1 MHVYF
6 CTHIRSIT
14 CGYAVAWIMSCQR
27 EYIWDHEKRYF
38 QLVWPWHW
46 CKGILFVF
54 TYHISPLFLI
64 LLKKKIVMDRGLW
77 KWFPL
82 FSCLNSFYLTFLKRS
97 LGEKRNLGCKWIERW
112 WVVQMLLN
120 RTCEW
125 ISFLFLLMWAI
136 KPVMQAFDVALH
148 CLAELQ
154 EIENEDQESVSEG
167 EKRRR
172 TGLTCSPS
180 GFSGTQHTEMN

>member
-1 MHVYF
+1 
-6 CTHIRSIT
+6 
-14 CGYAVAWIMSCQR
+14 MSCQR

-46 CKGILFVF
+46 CKGILSVF
-54 TYHISPLFLI
+54 TYHISLLFLI
-64 LLKKKIVMDRGLW
+64 LFKKKIVMDRGLW

-82 FSCLNSFYLTFLKRS
+82 FSCHSNSFYLTFLKRS

-112 WVVQMLLN
+112 WFVQMLLN

-125 ISFLFLLMWAI
+125 IFFLFLLMWAI

>member
-1 MHVYF
+1 MVTLWHESCLVRGNTYETMKNDTFSLYGLDIDVKAYCLFSHIISRLYSLYF
-6 CTHIRSIT
+6 
-14 CGYAVAWIMSCQR
+14 
-27 EYIWDHEKRYF
+27 K
-38 QLVWPWHW
+38 
-46 CKGILFVF
+46 
-54 TYHISPLFLI
+54 
-64 LLKKKIVMDRGLW
+64 KKKIVMDRGLW

>member
-1 MHVYF
+1 
-6 CTHIRSIT
+6 
-14 CGYAVAWIMSCQR
+14 MS
-27 EYIWDHEKRYF
+27 EF
-38 QLVWPWHW
+38 
-46 CKGILFVF
+46 FF
-54 TYHISPLFLI
+54 F
-64 LLKKKIVMDRGLW
+64 
-77 KWFPL
+77 
-82 FSCLNSFYLTFLKRS
+82 
-97 LGEKRNLGCKWIERW
+97 
-112 WVVQMLLN
+112 
-120 RTCEW
+120 
-125 ISFLFLLMWAI
+125 FLLMRAI